1 MGNIIDELFKS
12 DKEKEV
18 YEQETLKQQ
27 DQAIM
32 QLANDKRHFQN
43 AVGSLDDILNNERLI
58 TSMGDKDFKIT
69 IKLRDNFNEIIKN
82 IEKEIELI

>member
-12 DKEKEV
+12 DKEKEI
-18 YEQETLKQQ
+18 YEEETLKQQ
-27 DQAIM
+27 DQVIM

-43 AVGSLDDILNNERLI
+43 AVDSLDDILNNERLI
-58 TSMGDKDFKIT
+58 TNIGPKDFKIT

-82 IEKEIELI
+82 IEQEIERI